1 MNYRGIQRFYSKIIY
16 LELIDNTIRDYS
28 KVLNEKTKEM
38 MSGNISHE
46 EYDLIRNKKKIDMI
60 KQWNYYY
67 NLSFY

>member
-38 MSGNISHE
+38 MSGNISYE
-46 EYDLIRNKKKIDMI
+46 EYDLIWNKKSLI
-60 KQWNYYY
+60 
-67 NLSFY
+67 

>member
-38 MSGNISHE
+38 MSGNISYE
-46 EYDLIRNKKKIDMI
+46 EYDLIRNKKK
-60 KQWNYYY
+60 N
-67 NLSFY
+67 

>member
-28 KVLNEKTKEM
+28 KILNEKTKEM
-38 MSGNISHE
+38 MSGNISYE
-46 EYDLIRNKKKIDMI
+46 EYDLIWNKKKFDMI